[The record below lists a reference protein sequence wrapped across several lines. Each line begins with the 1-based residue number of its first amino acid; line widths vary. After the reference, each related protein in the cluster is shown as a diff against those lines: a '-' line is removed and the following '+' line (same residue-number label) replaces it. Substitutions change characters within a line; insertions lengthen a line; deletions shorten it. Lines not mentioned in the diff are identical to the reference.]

1 MALLY
6 RAGLHST
13 GFKIK
18 ATRPL
23 VLRPGSVTRII
34 TEYRIGLCRGYFG
47 IIVPKHSVT
56 LTGLEVKPGVV
67 DWLSISFVLIVF
79 LHKIEKI
86 LRKRETGA
94 VYFFAIF
101 LYFI

>member
-6 RAGLHST
+6 RAGLNST
-13 GFKIK
+13 RFEIK

-47 IIVPKHSVT
+47 MIVPKYSVT

-67 DWLSISFVLIVF
+67 DWVSISFVLFLFLIV
-79 LHKIEKI
+79 L
-86 LRKRETGA
+86 LRN
-94 VYFFAIF
+94 
-101 LYFI
+101 

>member
-1 MALLY
+1 M
-6 RAGLHST
+6 
-13 GFKIK
+13 
-18 ATRPL
+18 
-23 VLRPGSVTRII
+23 
-34 TEYRIGLCRGYFG
+34 
-47 IIVPKHSVT
+47 VPKHSVT

-79 LHKIEKI
+79 LHKIEKF